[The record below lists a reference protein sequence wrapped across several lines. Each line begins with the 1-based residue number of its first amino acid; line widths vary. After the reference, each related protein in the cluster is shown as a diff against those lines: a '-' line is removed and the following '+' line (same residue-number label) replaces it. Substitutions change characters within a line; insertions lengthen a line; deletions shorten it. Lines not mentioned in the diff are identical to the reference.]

1 MVSEQ
6 LVEKF
11 CQAIA
16 NAEGFGPAEALPT
29 RCNNPGD
36 LTDDGDIGLGT
47 ARSKGIGAANITIY
61 RTADDGWNALRN
73 KVRRML
79 EGRSKVYFLWMTID
93 MVGQVYARDRDWAI
107 NVARELD
114 VPVTTVI
121 GDLVANYEEQHA

>member
-16 NAEGFGPAEALPT
+16 KAEGYGPPEKLPT

-47 ARSKGIGAANITIY
+47 ARSTGIGAANITIY
-61 RTADDGWNALRN
+61 RTLDDGWNALRS

-79 EGRSKVYFLWMTID
+79 EGRSQVYHLWMTID
-93 MVGQVYARDRDWAI
+93 MVGQVYARNSQWAV
-107 NVARELD
+107 NVARDLG
-114 VPVTTVI
+114 VPVTMPLK
-121 GDLVANYEEQHA
+121 DLVTSYQEENA